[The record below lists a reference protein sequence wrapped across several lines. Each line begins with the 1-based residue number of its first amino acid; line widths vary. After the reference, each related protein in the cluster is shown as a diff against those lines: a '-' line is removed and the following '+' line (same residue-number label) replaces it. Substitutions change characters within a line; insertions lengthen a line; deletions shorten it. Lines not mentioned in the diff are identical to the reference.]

1 MWGDAKLWAV
11 LETGGNDE
19 GPMATTIGAV
29 QSLLP
34 GACSLAWT
42 RDRVASSPMKPT
54 RWVSSSGPHCSNGQ
68 TQINDPNFFS
78 INSIQSEFEKYKS
91 NLPGI
96 QKKFQ
101 ILPGVR

>member
-11 LETGGNDE
+11 LETGGNGE

-54 RWVSSSGPHCSNGQ
+54 RWVRLLIWAALFKWP
-68 TQINDPNFFS
+68 DPNQRS
-78 INSIQSEFEKYKS
+78 
-91 NLPGI
+91 
-96 QKKFQ
+96 KF
-101 ILPGVR
+101 LFH